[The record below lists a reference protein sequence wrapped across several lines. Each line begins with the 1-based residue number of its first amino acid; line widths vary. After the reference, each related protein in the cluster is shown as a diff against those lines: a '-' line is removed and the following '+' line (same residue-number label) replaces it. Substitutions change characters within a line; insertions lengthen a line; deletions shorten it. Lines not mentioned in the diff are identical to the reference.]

1 MRSSADITR
10 PCKSVGLPDSC
21 VSNRLGRSDKYMK
34 PGLAP
39 AIHRV
44 RMCEL
49 AVDQTSNWLMVD
61 PWEASQAEYQRTAVV
76 LEHFDLELNQ
86 NQKGG
91 IMMKDGKCRKYPI
104 WFI

>member
-1 MRSSADITR
+1 MSSSRHRVPREQIL
-10 PCKSVGLPDSC
+10 SVY
-21 VSNRLGRSDKYMK
+21 RGRSDKYQK

-39 AIHRV
+39 AVHRV

-76 LEHFDLELNQ
+76 LEHFDQELNQ
-86 NQKGG
+86 GPNGG
-91 IMMKDGKCRKYPI
+91 VMLRNGG
-104 WFI
+104 